1 MTTDGEPKDPCP
13 AAPREAR
20 LPPDWGQV
28 LTQALDGALP
38 DTPALETMLDRWS
51 GERRG

>member
-1 MTTDGEPKDPCP
+1 MKTDGQQPDPRA
-13 AAPREAR
+13 AAPRETS

-38 DTPALETMLDRWS
+38 DTPALESMLDRWS
-51 GERRG
+51 GERSR

>member
-1 MTTDGEPKDPCP
+1 MKTDREQRQ
-13 AAPREAR
+13 PREADPR
-20 LPPDWGQV
+20 EASLPPDWGEV

-38 DTPALETMLDRWS
+38 DTPALESMLDRWS